1 MKLSTHRLAAIFLSA
16 LMLAVGSH
24 SYGIDK
30 THYQELFQKLGALKP
45 GGEVHAAGAAAVCR
59 ARSAALKKLTR

>member
-1 MKLSTHRLAAIFLSA
+1 
-16 LMLAVGSH
+16 MLAVGSH